1 MDNQRNISKS
11 AVSAL
16 KWTSALQIATQA
28 FNFTVGIVLAR
39 LLTPEDFGLVAMV
52 LVFVALAQVFSDFGL
67 SSAIIQKESEP
78 SDKDYSTAMSFSLFL
93 GVIIAL
99 TLYGFSD
106 NLASFY
112 GQDKVTK
119 IAQVLSLVFVL
130 NSLTSVPKAKLSREI
145 NHKLISIAE
154 MISSVLAMVSAILL
168 AILDFGFWSLV
179 AQQLI
184 LAFLRLVI
192 IYRQS
197 NLPIR
202 LGFYLSHF
210 KPLFSF
216 SVYVFCTQ
224 CLRQTAVQADK
235 LVVGKF
241 LDSASLGLYTRAYQ
255 LMLFPINNISR
266 VLANV
271 MFPVMSK
278 MQNDRQ
284 KVASVYLKVVRS
296 ISFITFPLMLG
307 LMVVAEEFVVLV
319 YGEAWRDMGVYLSFF
334 CIIGLIMSIAT
345 ITGSIY
351 LALGMSK
358 LQFKINIINQP
369 LQIIGF
375 LIGIQYG
382 IQGLFVGY
390 FTAYLLSAI
399 ITWWNVFKILQITF
413 ARFLQCIAFPIG
425 SSAVMVLTLC
435 ITKLYLE
442 AYLSSTQLLLT
453 QCVIGGVYYGV
464 SILLF
469 RPQAYF
475 ELKDTFMKKK
485 K

>member
-1 MDNQRNISKS
+1 MDKSKNNS

-16 KWTSALQIATQA
+16 KWTSALQVATQA
-28 FNFTVGIVLAR
+28 FNFTVGIILAR

-67 SSAIIQKESEP
+67 SSAIIQKDNDP
-78 SDKDYSTAMSFSLFL
+78 TPRDYSTAMSFSLLL
-93 GVIIAL
+93 GFTVASLLYFCSENLANFYHQEKIAL
-99 TLYGFSD
+99 
-106 NLASFY
+106 
-112 GQDKVTK
+112 
-119 IAQVLSLVFVL
+119 IAKYLSLVFVF

-145 NHKLISIAE
+145 NHKLISMAE
-154 MISSVLAMVSAILL
+154 MVSSVVAMVSAIAL
-168 AILDFGFWSLV
+168 AYLDFGYWSLV
-179 AQQLI
+179 AQQVI
-184 LAFLRLVI
+184 LALLRLLI
-192 IYRQS
+192 ILRFS
-197 NLPIR
+197 RLPIR
-202 LGFYLSHF
+202 LKFYSANF

-216 SVYVFCTQ
+216 SVYVFLTQ
-224 CLRQTAVQADK
+224 CLRQTAVQSDK

-278 MQNDRQ
+278 MQNDKQ

-307 LMVVAEEFVVLV
+307 LMVVAEDFVVV
-319 YGEAWRDMGVYLSFF
+319 IYGEAWRDMGVYLSFF
-334 CIIGLIMSIAT
+334 CLIGLVMSIAT

-375 LIGIQYG
+375 LIGIQFG
-382 IQGLFVGY
+382 IEGLFIGY
-390 FTAYLLSAI
+390 FTAYLLSAM
-399 ITWWNVFKILQITF
+399 ITWWNAFRILEITYTK
-413 ARFLQCIAFPIG
+413 FLLALSFPSVASIA
-425 SSAVMVLTLC
+425 MVIAMLAG
-435 ITKLYLE
+435 E
-442 AYLSSTQLLLT
+442 SYLSDYVKENYMLLT
-453 QCVIGGVYYGV
+453 QCVIGAIFYGAATI
-464 SILLF
+464 SIQPKAF
-469 RPQAYF
+469 N
-475 ELKDTFMKKK
+475 ELKNTFF
-485 K
+485 

>member
-1 MDNQRNISKS
+1 MDKSKNNS

-28 FNFTVGIVLAR
+28 FNFTVGIILAR

-67 SSAIIQKESEP
+67 SSAIIQKDNDPTP
-78 SDKDYSTAMSFSLFL
+78 SDYSTAMSFSLLL
-93 GVIIAL
+93 GFTVASLLYFCSENLANFYHQEKIAL
-99 TLYGFSD
+99 
-106 NLASFY
+106 
-112 GQDKVTK
+112 
-119 IAQVLSLVFVL
+119 IAKYLSLVFVF

-154 MISSVLAMVSAILL
+154 MVSSVVAMVSAIAL
-168 AILDFGFWSLV
+168 AYLDFGYWSLV
-179 AQQLI
+179 AQQVI
-184 LAFLRLVI
+184 LSLLRLLI
-192 IYRQS
+192 ILRFS
-197 NLPIR
+197 RLPIR
-202 LGFYLSHF
+202 LKFHTANF

-216 SVYVFCTQ
+216 SVYVFLTQ
-224 CLRQTAVQADK
+224 CLRQTAVQSDK

-278 MQNDRQ
+278 MQNDKQ

-307 LMVVAEEFVVLV
+307 LMVVAEDFVLMI
-319 YGEAWRDMGVYLSFF
+319 YGEAWREMGVYLSFF
-334 CIIGLIMSIAT
+334 CLIGLVMSIAT

-375 LIGIQYG
+375 LIGIQFG
-382 IQGLFVGY
+382 IEGLFVGY
-390 FTAYLLSAI
+390 LTAYLLSAM
-399 ITWWNVFKILQITF
+399 ITWWNAFRILEITYTK
-413 ARFLQCIAFPIG
+413 FLLALSFPSVASIA
-425 SSAVMVLTLC
+425 MVIALLAG
-435 ITKLYLE
+435 E
-442 AYLSSTQLLLT
+442 HYLSAYVKENYMLLT
-453 QCVIGGVYYGV
+453 QCVIGGIFYGLAT
-464 SILLF
+464 ILIQPKAF
-469 RPQAYF
+469 N
-475 ELKDTFMKKK
+475 ELKGTFLKKL
-485 K
+485 

>member
-1 MDNQRNISKS
+1 MGRQQNTTNS

-16 KWTSALQIATQA
+16 KWTSALQIASQA
-28 FNFTVGIVLAR
+28 FNFTIGIILAR

-67 SSAIIQKESEP
+67 SSAIIQKEDEP
-78 SDKDYSTAMSFSLFL
+78 TPRDYSTAASFSLLL
-93 GVIIAL
+93 GIITAL
-99 TLYGFSD
+99 TLYLFSN
-106 NLASFY
+106 NLAEFY
-112 GQDKVTK
+112 QQDKVIQ
-119 IAQVLSLVFVL
+119 IAEVLSLVFIS

-154 MISSVLAMVSAILL
+154 LVSSVIAIISAIIL
-168 AILDFGFWSLV
+168 AAMDFGYWSLV

-184 LAFLRLVI
+184 LSCLRLFM
-192 IYRQS
+192 IYWFS
-197 NLPIR
+197 GLSPKFS
-202 LGFYLSHF
+202 FYLSNF

-241 LDSASLGLYTRAYQ
+241 LDSASLGLYTKAYQ

-278 MQNDRQ
+278 MQNDRK
-284 KVASVYLKVVRS
+284 KVSSIYLKVVRS

-307 LMVVAEEFVVLV
+307 LMIVAEEFVVLV
-319 YGEAWRDMGVYLSFF
+319 YGEAWKEMGIYLSFF
-334 CIIGLIMSIAT
+334 CIIGLVMSIAT

-351 LALGMSK
+351 LALGLSK

-369 LQIIGF
+369 LQIVGF
-375 LIGIQYG
+375 LIGIQFG
-382 IQGLFVGY
+382 IEGLFVGY
-390 FTAYLLSAI
+390 FTAYVLSAVI
-399 ITWWNVFKILQITF
+399 NWWNAFRVLGIRFLEFLQAITF
-413 ARFLQCIAFPIG
+413 PLASGSAMVAILLFTKHYLQPYQNG
-425 SSAVMVLTLC
+425 
-435 ITKLYLE
+435 
-442 AYLSSTQLLLT
+442 
-453 QCVIGGVYYGV
+453 
-464 SILLF
+464 SILLVSQCAIGATFYGLSIILF
-469 RPQAYF
+469 RPAAFY
-475 ELKDTFMKKK
+475 ELKNTFIRKK
-485 K
+485 

>member
-1 MDNQRNISKS
+1 MNNQRNLNKS

-16 KWTSALQIATQA
+16 KWTSALQIASQA
-28 FNFTVGIVLAR
+28 FNFAVGIILAR

-67 SSAIIQKESEP
+67 SSAIIQKEGEP
-78 SDKDYSTAMSFSLFL
+78 TAKDYSTAMSFSLFL
-93 GVIIAL
+93 GLLIAL
-99 TLYGFSD
+99 LLYFLSG
-106 NLASFY
+106 NLAQFY
-112 GQDKVTK
+112 NQEKITL
-119 IAQVLSLVFVL
+119 IAQTLSLVFVF

-154 MISSVLAMVSAILL
+154 MASSVIAMIL
-168 AILDFGFWSLV
+168 AISLAALDYGYWSLV

-192 IYRQS
+192 IYRFS
-197 NLPIR
+197 ALPIK
-202 LGFYLSHF
+202 LGFYISNF

-296 ISFITFPLMLG
+296 ISLITFPLMLG
-307 LMVVAEEFVVLV
+307 LMVVAEEFIVLV
-319 YGEAWRDMGVYLSFF
+319 YGEPWRDMGIYLSFF

-369 LQIIGF
+369 LQIAGF
-375 LIGIQYG
+375 LVGIQFG
-382 IQGLFVGY
+382 IEGLFIGY
-390 FTAYLLSAI
+390 FTAYLMSAV
-399 ITWWNVFKILQITF
+399 ITWWNAFRILEITF
-413 ARFLQCIAFPIG
+413 FKFIQTITFPLVSG
-425 SSAVMVLTLC
+425 GAMVV
-435 ITKLYLE
+435 I
-442 AYLSSTQLLLT
+442 LLLT
-453 QCVIGGVYYGV
+453 KHYLQPYQGESLLLLSQCVTGGLFYGL

-469 RPQAYF
+469 RPKAFY
-475 ELKDTFMKKK
+475 ELKGTFIKKR
-485 K
+485 